1 MAQIARAETNK
12 TTNGA
17 KAAKAAK
24 AASDNVAEF
33 AQRSTVKTAEVMRE
47 AAGQA
52 ENTIRDGLQTVRQAV
67 DVAAEVER
75 KTVRHAGAG
84 MAEISQALMEAFNE
98 QTQDNAQLF
107 QALTKPANWGLATKL
122 QREFLQASL
131 MRTAQLA
138 QRYVEVSQAVMTSVL
153 TTGWGQAKKVA

>member
-17 KAAKAAK
+17 KAAKAA
-24 AASDNVAEF
+24 SDNVAEF
-33 AQRSTVKTAEVMRE
+33 AKQTTVKTAEVMRE

-67 DVAAEVER
+67 DVATEVER
-75 KTVRHAGAG
+75 KTVRHAGTG

-107 QALTKPANWGLATKL
+107 QALTKPANWGQATKL
-122 QREFLQASL
+122 QREFLQASV

-138 QRYVEVSQAVMTSVL
+138 QRYVEVTQAVMTSVL